1 MKIGIVGH
9 GQVGQ
14 AVAKLYSETDT
25 TKTWFSFDKI
35 LIYDPYQGMLDDISD
50 VDILNVCIPYTKDF
64 VSIVKDLPTPNWYTV
79 IHSTVP
85 VGTTEKFGYKFLHS
99 PVRGVHPNLYEGLK
113 TFVKFI
119 GGDEQLAEAYSGHL
133 KTLGVETHI
142 CKDAKTTEL
151 SKLADTTYYGLCIAF
166 TSDMKKLCDEYD
178 LDFMEVMTKYN
189 NTYNEGYK
197 KLGKPNVVRP
207 VLYPTDKIGGHCV
220 IPNAKLLPRT
230 KLIDGILDY
239 E

>member
-35 LIYDPYQGMLDDISD
+35 QIYDPYQGMLDDISD

-85 VGTTEKFGYKFLHS
+85 VGTTEKFGHKFLHS

>member
-85 VGTTEKFGYKFLHS
+85 VGTTEKFGHKFLHS

-133 KTLGVETHI
+133 KSLGVETHI

-178 LDFMEVMTKYN
+178 LDFAEVMTRYN
-189 NTYNEGYK
+189 ETYNEGYT
-197 KLGKPNVVRP
+197 KLGKTNVVRP
-207 VLYPTDKIGGHCV
+207 VLHPTDQIGGHCV
-220 IPNAKLLPRT
+220 ISNAKLLPKT
-230 KLIDGILDY
+230 KLIDGQLDY

>member
-14 AVAKLYSETDT
+14 AVAKLYSEIDT
-25 TKTWFSFDKI
+25 SKSWFSFDKI
-35 LIYDPYQGMLDDISD
+35 LIYDPYQDMLDDISD
-50 VDILNVCIPYTKDF
+50 VDILNVCIPYTEDF
-64 VSIVKDLPTPNWYTV
+64 VSIVKDLPIPNWYTV

-85 VGTTEKFGYKFLHS
+85 VGTTEKLGHKFLHS

-119 GGDEQLAEAYSGHL
+119 GGDEQLAQAYSGHL
-133 KTLGVETHI
+133 KTLGIETHI

-207 VLYPTDKIGGHCV
+207 VLYPTDKIGGHCI

-230 KLIDGILDY
+230 KLIDGLLDY

>member
-166 TSDMKKLCDEYD
+166 TSDIKKLCDEYD

-230 KLIDGILDY
+230 KLIDGLLDY

>member
-9 GQVGQ
+9 GHVGQ

-35 LIYDPYQGMLDDISD
+35 LIYDPYQGMMDDISD

-64 VSIVKDLPTPNWYTV
+64 VSVVSDLPTANWYTV

-85 VGTTEKFGYKFLHS
+85 VGTTEKFGHKFLHS

-119 GGDEQLAEAYSGHL
+119 GGDEQLAQAYSGHL
-133 KTLGVETHI
+133 KTLGIETHI

-207 VLYPTDKIGGHCV
+207 VLYPTDKIGGHCI

-230 KLIDGILDY
+230 KLIDGLLDY

>member
-64 VSIVKDLPTPNWYTV
+64 VPIVKDLPTPNWYTV

-85 VGTTEKFGYKFLHS
+85 VGTTEKFGHKFLHS

-230 KLIDGILDY
+230 KLIDGLLDY

>member
-1 MKIGIVGH
+1 MKIGIVGY

-25 TKTWFSFDKI
+25 TKTWFSFDKV
-35 LIYDPYQGMLDDISD
+35 LIYDPYQGMMDDISD

-64 VSIVKDLPTPNWYTV
+64 VSVVSDLPTANWYTV

-85 VGTTEKFGYKFLHS
+85 VGTTEKFGHKFLHS

-119 GGDEQLAEAYSGHL
+119 GGDEQLAQAYSGHL
-133 KTLGVETHI
+133 KTLGIETHI

-207 VLYPTDKIGGHCV
+207 VLYPTDKIGGHCI

-230 KLIDGILDY
+230 KLIDGLLDY

>member
-25 TKTWFSFDKI
+25 SKSWFSFDKI
-35 LIYDPYQGMLDDISD
+35 LIYDPYQGMMDDISD
-50 VDILNVCIPYTKDF
+50 VDILNVCIPYSKDF
-64 VSIVKDLPTPNWYTV
+64 VSVVKDLPTPNWYTV

-85 VGTTEKFGYKFLHS
+85 VGTTEKFGHKFLHS

-230 KLIDGILDY
+230 KLIDGLLDY

>member
-25 TKTWFSFDKI
+25 SKSWFSFDKI
-35 LIYDPYQGMLDDISD
+35 LIYDPYQGMMDDISD
-50 VDILNVCIPYTKDF
+50 VDILNVCIPYTEDF

-85 VGTTEKFGYKFLHS
+85 VGTTEKFGHKFLHS

-166 TSDMKKLCDEYD
+166 TSDIKKLCDEYD

-197 KLGKPNVVRP
+197 KLGKPNVIRP

-230 KLIDGILDY
+230 KLIDGLLDY

>member
-14 AVAKLYSETDT
+14 AVAKLYTETDT

-85 VGTTEKFGYKFLHS
+85 VGTTEKFGHKFLHS

-230 KLIDGILDY
+230 KLIDGLLDY

>member
-64 VSIVKDLPTPNWYTV
+64 VSVVSDLPTANWYTV

-85 VGTTEKFGYKFLHS
+85 VGTTEKFGHKFLHS

-113 TFVKFI
+113 AFVKFI
-119 GGDEQLAEAYSGHL
+119 GGDEQLAQAYSGHL
-133 KTLGVETHI
+133 KTLGIETHI

-178 LDFMEVMTKYN
+178 LDFMEVMTKFN

-207 VLYPTDKIGGHCV
+207 VLYPTDKIGGHCI

-230 KLIDGILDY
+230 KLIDGLLDY

>member
-25 TKTWFSFDKI
+25 SKSWFSFDKI
-35 LIYDPYQGMLDDISD
+35 LIYDPYQGMMDDISD

-85 VGTTEKFGYKFLHS
+85 VGTTEKFGHKFLHS

-119 GGDEQLAEAYSGHL
+119 GGDEQLAQAYSGHL

-230 KLIDGILDY
+230 KLIDGLLDY

>member
-35 LIYDPYQGMLDDISD
+35 LIYDPYQGMMDDISD

-85 VGTTEKFGYKFLHS
+85 VGTTEKFGHKFLHS

-133 KTLGVETHI
+133 KTLGIETHI

>member
-14 AVAKLYSETDT
+14 AIAKLYSETDT

-85 VGTTEKFGYKFLHS
+85 VGTTEKFGHKFLHS

>member
-85 VGTTEKFGYKFLHS
+85 VGTTEKFGHKFLHS
-99 PVRGVHPNLYEGLK
+99 PVRGVHPHLYEGLK

-230 KLIDGILDY
+230 KLIDGLLDY

>member
-35 LIYDPYQGMLDDISD
+35 LIYDPYQGMMDDISD
-50 VDILNVCIPYTKDF
+50 VDILNVCIPYNKDF
-64 VSIVKDLPTPNWYTV
+64 VSIVNDLPTPNWYTV

-85 VGTTEKFGYKFLHS
+85 VGTTEKFGHKFLHS

-230 KLIDGILDY
+230 KLIDGLLDY

>member
-35 LIYDPYQGMLDDISD
+35 QIYDPYQGMLDDISD

-230 KLIDGILDY
+230 KLIDGLLDY

>member
-25 TKTWFSFDKI
+25 IKTWFSFDKI
-35 LIYDPYQGMLDDISD
+35 LIYDPYQGMMDDISD

-64 VSIVKDLPTPNWYTV
+64 VSVVSDLPTANWYTV

-85 VGTTEKFGYKFLHS
+85 VGTTEKFGHKFLHS

-119 GGDEQLAEAYSGHL
+119 GGDEQLAQAYSGHL
-133 KTLGVETHI
+133 KTLGIETHI

-207 VLYPTDKIGGHCV
+207 VLYPTDKIGGHCI

-230 KLIDGILDY
+230 KLIDGLLDY

>member
-1 MKIGIVGH
+1 MKIGIVGY

-14 AVAKLYSETDT
+14 AVAKLYSKTDT
-25 TKTWFSFDKI
+25 TKTWFSFDKV
-35 LIYDPYQGMLDDISD
+35 LIYDPYQGMMDDISE

-64 VSIVKDLPTPNWYTV
+64 VSIINDLPIPNWYTV

-85 VGTTEKFGYKFLHS
+85 VGTTEKFGHKFLHS

-119 GGDEQLAEAYSGHL
+119 GGDEQLAQAYSGHL
-133 KTLGVETHI
+133 KTLGIETHI

-207 VLYPTDKIGGHCV
+207 VLYPTDKIGGHCI

-230 KLIDGILDY
+230 KLIDGLLDY

>member
-14 AVAKLYSETDT
+14 AVAKLYSEIDT
-25 TKTWFSFDKI
+25 SKSWFSFDKI
-35 LIYDPYQGMLDDISD
+35 LIYDPYQDMLDDISE
-50 VDILNVCIPYTKDF
+50 DF
-64 VSIVKDLPTPNWYTV
+64 VSIVKDLPIPNWYTV

-85 VGTTEKFGYKFLHS
+85 GGTTEKLGHKFLHS

-119 GGDEQLAEAYSGHL
+119 GGDQQLAEAYSGHL
-133 KTLGVETHI
+133 KTLGIETHI

-166 TSDMKKLCDEYD
+166 TSDMKKLCDEHN
-178 LDFMEVMTKYN
+178 LDFMDVMTKFN
-189 NTYNEGYK
+189 HTYNEGYV
-197 KLGKPNVVRP
+197 KLGKPNVTRP

-220 IPNAKLLPRT
+220 VPNAKLLPRT

>member
-35 LIYDPYQGMLDDISD
+35 QIYDPYQGMMDDISD
-50 VDILNVCIPYTKDF
+50 VAILNVCIPYTKDF
-64 VSIVKDLPTPNWYTV
+64 VSVVSDLPTANWYTV

-85 VGTTEKFGYKFLHS
+85 VGTTEKFGHKFLHS

-119 GGDEQLAEAYSGHL
+119 GGDEQLAQAYSGHL
-133 KTLGVETHI
+133 KSLGIETHI

-207 VLYPTDKIGGHCV
+207 VLYPTDKIGGHCI

-230 KLIDGILDY
+230 KLIDGLLDY

>member
-1 MKIGIVGH
+1 MKIGIVGY

-35 LIYDPYQGMLDDISD
+35 LIHDPYQGMMDDISD

-64 VSIVKDLPTPNWYTV
+64 VSVVSDLPTANWYTV

-85 VGTTEKFGYKFLHS
+85 VGTTEKFGHKFLHS

-119 GGDEQLAEAYSGHL
+119 GGDEQLAQAYSGHL
-133 KTLGVETHI
+133 KTLGIETHI

-207 VLYPTDKIGGHCV
+207 VLYPTDKIGGHCI

-230 KLIDGILDY
+230 KLIDGLLDY

>member
-14 AVAKLYSETDT
+14 AVAKLYTETDT

-85 VGTTEKFGYKFLHS
+85 VGTTEKFGHKFLHS

-119 GGDEQLAEAYSGHL
+119 GGDDQLAEAYSGHL

-230 KLIDGILDY
+230 KLIDGLLDY

>member
-25 TKTWFSFDKI
+25 SKSWFSFDKI
-35 LIYDPYQGMLDDISD
+35 LIYDPYQDMMDDISN

-64 VSIVKDLPTPNWYTV
+64 VSIVKDLPTPNWYTI

-85 VGTTEKFGYKFLHS
+85 VGTTEKFGHKFLHS

-133 KTLGVETHI
+133 KTLGIETHI

>member
-35 LIYDPYQGMLDDISD
+35 LIYDPYQGMMDDISD

-64 VSIVKDLPTPNWYTV
+64 VWFVKDLPTPNWYTV

-85 VGTTEKFGYKFLHS
+85 VGTTEKFGHKFLHS

-230 KLIDGILDY
+230 KLIDGLLDY

>member
-35 LIYDPYQGMLDDISD
+35 LIYDPYKGMMDDISD

-85 VGTTEKFGYKFLHS
+85 VGTTEKFGHKFLHS

-230 KLIDGILDY
+230 KLIDGLLDY

>member
-35 LIYDPYQGMLDDISD
+35 QIYDPYQGMLDDISD

-85 VGTTEKFGYKFLHS
+85 VGTTEKFGHKFLHS

-133 KTLGVETHI
+133 KSLGVETHI

>member
-85 VGTTEKFGYKFLHS
+85 VGTTEKFGHKFLHS

-113 TFVKFI
+113 TFVQFI

>member
-25 TKTWFSFDKI
+25 SKSWFSFDKI
-35 LIYDPYQGMLDDISD
+35 LIYDPYQGMMDDISE

-85 VGTTEKFGYKFLHS
+85 VGTTEKFGHKFLHS

>member
-35 LIYDPYQGMLDDISD
+35 HIYDPYQGMMDDISD

-85 VGTTEKFGYKFLHS
+85 VGTTEKFGHKFLHS

-230 KLIDGILDY
+230 KLIDGLLDY

>member
-35 LIYDPYQGMLDDISD
+35 LIYDPYQGMMDDISD

-64 VSIVKDLPTPNWYTV
+64 VSVVSDLPTANWYTV

-85 VGTTEKFGYKFLHS
+85 VGTTEKFGHKFLHS

-119 GGDEQLAEAYSGHL
+119 GGDEQLAQAYSGHL
-133 KTLGVETHI
+133 KTLGIETHI

-207 VLYPTDKIGGHCV
+207 VLYPTDKIGGHCI

-230 KLIDGILDY
+230 KLIDGLLDY

>member
-14 AVAKLYSETDT
+14 AVAKLYFETDT
-25 TKTWFSFDKI
+25 TESWFSFDKI
-35 LIYDPYQGMLDDISD
+35 LIYDPYQGMMDDISD

-85 VGTTEKFGYKFLHS
+85 VGTTEKFGHKFLHS

-133 KTLGVETHI
+133 KTLGIETHI

>member
-64 VSIVKDLPTPNWYTV
+64 VSVVSDLPTANWYTI

-85 VGTTEKFGYKFLHS
+85 VGTTEKFGHKFLHS

-119 GGDEQLAEAYSGHL
+119 GGDEQLAQAYSGHL
-133 KTLGVETHI
+133 KTLGIETHI

-207 VLYPTDKIGGHCV
+207 VLYPTDKIGGHCI

-230 KLIDGILDY
+230 KLIDGLLDY

>member
-14 AVAKLYSETDT
+14 AVAKLYSEIDT
-25 TKTWFSFDKI
+25 SKSWFSFDKI
-35 LIYDPYQGMLDDISD
+35 LIYDPYQNMLDDISD
-50 VDILNVCIPYTKDF
+50 VDILNVCIPYTEDF
-64 VSIVKDLPTPNWYTV
+64 VSIVKDLPIPNWYTV

-85 VGTTEKFGYKFLHS
+85 VGTTEKFGHKFLHS

-119 GGDEQLAEAYSGHL
+119 GGDQQLAEAYSGHL
-133 KTLGVETHI
+133 KTLGIETHI

-166 TSDMKKLCDEYD
+166 TSDMKKLCDEHN
-178 LDFMEVMTKYN
+178 LDFMDVMTKFN
-189 NTYNEGYK
+189 HTYNEGYK
-197 KLGKPNVVRP
+197 KLGKTNVVRP
-207 VLYPTDKIGGHCV
+207 VLYPTDKIGGHCI

-230 KLIDGILDY
+230 KLIDGLLDY

>member
-25 TKTWFSFDKI
+25 SKSWFSFDKI
-35 LIYDPYQGMLDDISD
+35 LIYDPYQGMMDDISN
-50 VDILNVCIPYTKDF
+50 VDILNVCIPYTEDF

-85 VGTTEKFGYKFLHS
+85 VGTTEKFGHKFLHS

-119 GGDEQLAEAYSGHL
+119 GGDTQLAEAYSGHL
-133 KTLGVETHI
+133 KTLGIETYI

-189 NTYNEGYK
+189 NTYNEGYT
-197 KLGKPNVVRP
+197 KLGKPNVIRP

-230 KLIDGILDY
+230 KLIDGLLDY